1 LLYLRHMAKAIR
13 NATAKVARKA
23 AVKRSAG
30 ANLHTRGITPRK
42 ITNGPLEWY
51 DVTEQTR
58 YVLNSKLTS
67 YMKLRVAEQRSNNP
81 NANEIARLTS
91 SINEIMHITSNQR
104 SFQSMKAM
112 KSILQKYAGNTTGN
126 IR

>member
-1 LLYLRHMAKAIR
+1 MAKAIR

-67 YMKLRVAEQRSNNP
+67 YMKLRGAEQRSENP
-81 NANEIARLTS
+81 NTEKIARLTT
-91 SINEIMHITSNQR
+91 SIDEIVDITSHLH
-104 SFQSMKAM
+104 SFQSMKPM
-112 KSILQKYAGNTTGN
+112 KSILEKYASDATGH
-126 IR
+126 IG